1 MINMLEKKLLSI
13 LADMDSN
20 LKGFFVE
27 DYEEQ
32 VKQEH
37 NYTTE
42 EYISRLIEEIP
53 SMKEETDEEN
63 ISLYNWLES
72 ELKSLKKW
80 LNIF

>member
-42 EYISRLIEEIP
+42 EYINKLLKEIP

-63 ISLYNWLES
+63 IPLYDWLES
-72 ELKSLKKW
+72 ELKSLK
-80 LNIF
+80 ND

>member
-13 LADMDSN
+13 LSDMDSN

-32 VKQEH
+32 VGQEH

-42 EYISRLIEEIP
+42 EYIGKLIEEIP
-53 SMKEETDEEN
+53 NMKEETTEEN
-63 ISLYNWLES
+63 IFLYDWLEK
-72 ELKSLKKW
+72 ELNKLRNKGVC
-80 LNIF
+80 